1 MASSRHNSGNPLVPS
16 GRTSSPVN
24 DSASDYYDSPD
35 RIAIDLKTDLLAEF
49 RFNEELAS
57 WQKGLS
63 VLSDCGWVERC
74 EPVVQ
79 KLVRLREISPL
90 DVVGVSALTE
100 DVPLRPFVC
109 ALGVAMRKLLQRVV
123 LLDCDL
129 RSPSLHTV
137 TNAEGVE
144 GFIDMVKYGCSFFA
158 SSRETECSGLYIV
171 SAGSHPVSSEGE
183 LVGKELERVFN
194 SLRAKADVALVIV
207 PPFPTSRRVNPLLS
221 YVDGV
226 LLCVNRKITKKSRVT
241 RDLAR
246 LWQSDV
252 PVVGMVNHE
261 SCDFEE
267 RKTLV
272 LGASADAL
280 ETAAP
285 TRASLKKGV
294 APASDSTKPASVST
308 DSSLP
313 VDSVPPAKM
322 PLDHIPECKPL
333 LEGGS
338 EVSGSGRFFS
348 TQPAENGVGSQA
360 PASQADLERSRHGAE
375 DVPDGEASATDAGAL
390 DEELFGRRRF
400 PKKLRYIVGLSLVVV
415 FLALVL
421 VVPRLMNAPG
431 KQMDESLMR
440 SILLPGSDGVVSSDK
455 TGPGTVQEQ
464 SRQEEKAS
472 TTAEVSVPPAVSGLF
487 FVQVSSHEDYDGALE
502 DSVRVA
508 KTGVGVIVRVVNLG
522 KLGLRYRV
530 LAGPF
535 DSKSEARTSVSKIES
550 LGLVRNL
557 RIIQEGVS
565 D

>member
-1 MASSRHNSGNPLVPS
+1 
-16 GRTSSPVN
+16 
-24 DSASDYYDSPD
+24 
-35 RIAIDLKTDLLAEF
+35 
-49 RFNEELAS
+49 
-57 WQKGLS
+57 
-63 VLSDCGWVERC
+63 
-74 EPVVQ
+74 
-79 KLVRLREISPL
+79 
-90 DVVGVSALTE
+90 VGVSALTE
-100 DVPLRPFVC
+100 DVLLRPFVC

-137 TNAEGVE
+137 TDAEGVE

-194 SLRAKADVALVIV
+194 SLRAKADVALVIL

-285 TRASLKKGV
+285 TRASVKKGL
-294 APASDSTKPASVST
+294 APAPDLTKPASAST
-308 DSSLP
+308 DSNLP
-313 VDSVPPAKM
+313 ADLVPSEKM
-322 PLDHIPECKPL
+322 PLDHTPECKPL

-338 EVSGSGRFFS
+338 EVSGSGRFFG
-348 TQPAENGVGSQA
+348 TRPAENGVVL
-360 PASQADLERSRHGAE
+360 PALASRGDLERSRHDAE
-375 DVPDGEASATDAGAL
+375 DVPDSQASPADAGAL
-390 DEELFGRRRF
+390 DDELFGRRRF
-400 PKKLRYIVGLSLVVV
+400 SKKLRYIVGLALAAVSLV
-415 FLALVL
+415 LVI

-431 KQMDESLMR
+431 RQMDESLMR
-440 SILLPGSDGVVSSDK
+440 SILLPGSDGVVSADN
-455 TGPGTVQEQ
+455 TGAGTVQEP
-464 SRQEEKAS
+464 RQQDVKVS
-472 TTAEVSVPPAVSGLF
+472 TTVEVPVPPAGSGLF
-487 FVQVSSHEDYDGALE
+487 FVQVSSHEGYDGALE
-502 DSVRVA
+502 DSARVA
-508 KTGVGVIVRVVNLG
+508 KTGVGVTVRVVNLG
-522 KLGLRYRV
+522 KLGPRYRV

-535 DSKSEARTSVSKIES
+535 DSKSEARASVSKIES